1 MPSKDE
7 YPEEA
12 VQACLS
18 VMLEL
23 FTHLKSYR
31 DYIVLIGGWVPFF
44 LTRDQTE
51 EPHIGSLDID
61 LALDS
66 NRIPETA
73 YATILE
79 RLEERG
85 YRPFHNRRG
94 DIIPARYERIIPL
107 ADGRPFH
114 VRVDFLAPEYGGTK
128 SGQRHQRVQDLLAHK
143 ARGCDLVFEHFVEVE
158 IGGQLPNGADHRE
171 KIKIADSAA
180 CFVMKAFAFDGRNSE
195 KDAYDLFMLT
205 DSLGAQAIVEQILPL
220 KSNKLMSEALSII
233 RERFRTPRA
242 LGPTSVAD
250 FLKATGDDG
259 ERIKRRVFEL
269 FQLIVSQIEER

>member
-1 MPSKDE
+1 MSSKDE

-44 LTRDQTE
+44 LTKGFTE

-66 NRIPETA
+66 NRIPEAA

-85 YRPFHNRRG
+85 YQSSRNRKG
-94 DIIPARYERIIPL
+94 ETIPARYERIIPL
-107 ADGRPFH
+107 ADGRPYH

-128 SGQRHQRVQDLLAHK
+128 SGQRHQRIQDLLAHK
-143 ARGCDLVFEHFVEVE
+143 ARGCDLVFEHFVEFE
-158 IGGQLPNGADHRE
+158 IDGRLPNGADHRE
-171 KIKIADSAA
+171 KIKIANPAA

-195 KDAYDLFMLT
+195 KDAYDLFMLI
-205 DSLGAQAIVEQILPL
+205 DSLTAQAIVEQILPI
-220 KSNKLMSEALSII
+220 KNNKLVKEALDII
-233 RERFRTPRA
+233 RERFRIPNS
-242 LGPTSVAD
+242 LGPVSVAE
-250 FLKATGDDG
+250 FFQATGDEK

-269 FQLIVSQIEER
+269 FQFIVSQIEK